1 MTRGRGAARAGRFH
15 GRVRLQPNLAAKR
28 ISLVAKLLYVDDEVL
43 IGKAVARWF
52 ERRGHTVRLAI
63 TVGSAKEAIAQDL
76 PDVMFIDVWLGAE
89 SGFEL
94 MSWIEETY
102 PALASRVTFVTGEL
116 ADSTQSTRIWRT
128 LGRPVLQKPFDF
140 ADLERSIA
148 DAERRNGT

>member
-1 MTRGRGAARAGRFH
+1 M
-15 GRVRLQPNLAAKR
+15 
-28 ISLVAKLLYVDDEVL
+28 VATLLYVDDEVL

-52 ERRGHTVRLAI
+52 ERRGHTVHLAA
-63 TVGSAKEAIAQDL
+63 TLASAKEAIAHRI
-76 PDVMFIDVWLGAE
+76 PDAMFIDVWLGTD

-94 MSWIEETY
+94 MSWIEEMH

-116 ADSTQSTRIWRT
+116 ADSTQVSKIWRT

-148 DAERRNGT
+148 DAEQRNGT

>member
-1 MTRGRGAARAGRFH
+1 MSH
-15 GRVRLQPNLAAKR
+15 
-28 ISLVAKLLYVDDEVL
+28 VAKLLYVDDEIL

-52 ERRGHTVRLAI
+52 ERRGHTVQLAT
-63 TVGSAKEAIAQDL
+63 TVASAQAAIAEQA
-76 PDVMFIDVWLGAE
+76 PDAMFIDVWLGAE

-94 MSWIEETY
+94 MSWIEETH
-102 PALASRVTFVTGEL
+102 PVLASRVTFVTGEL
-116 ADSTQSTRIWRT
+116 ADSTRGSRIWRT

>member
-1 MTRGRGAARAGRFH
+1 MSH
-15 GRVRLQPNLAAKR
+15 
-28 ISLVAKLLYVDDEVL
+28 VAKLLYVDDEVL

-52 ERRGHTVRLAI
+52 ERRGHTVQLAD
-63 TVGSAKEAIAQDL
+63 TVAGAKEAIALEL
-76 PDVMFIDVWLGAE
+76 PDAMFIDVWLGAD

-94 MSWIEETY
+94 MSWIQEMH

-116 ADSTQSTRIWRT
+116 ADQTQVSKVWRT

-140 ADLERSIA
+140 ADLERSIM

>member
-1 MTRGRGAARAGRFH
+1 MAT
-15 GRVRLQPNLAAKR
+15 
-28 ISLVAKLLYVDDEVL
+28 LLYVDDEVL

-52 ERRGHTVRLAI
+52 ERRGHTVHLAA
-63 TVGSAKEAIAQDL
+63 TVASAKEAIAQEL
-76 PDVMFIDVWLGAE
+76 PDVMFIDVWLGAD

-94 MSWIEETY
+94 MSWIQEMH

-116 ADSTQSTRIWRT
+116 ADSAQASKTWQT

-140 ADLERSIA
+140 ADLERCIA